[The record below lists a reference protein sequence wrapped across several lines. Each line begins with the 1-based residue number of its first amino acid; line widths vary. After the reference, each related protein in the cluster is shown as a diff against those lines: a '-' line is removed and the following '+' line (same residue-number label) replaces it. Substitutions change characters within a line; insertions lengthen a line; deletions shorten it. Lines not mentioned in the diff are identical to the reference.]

1 MQLTGISTES
11 YEMKDYPKV
20 KEWYD
25 KMDDNEVLKGLDND
39 MRDAV
44 RSRFSAVWQEGY
56 WGEII

>member
-44 RSRFSAVWQEGY
+44 RSRFSAV
-56 WGEII
+56 